1 MATSVFLCA
10 RLTVKLY
17 RLSLKYCDVRAAGR
31 EPPDMTCM
39 GNPKQEHNPAFSF
52 STSKKSLHASPAF
65 FG

>member
-1 MATSVFLCA
+1 MVTSVFLCA

-17 RLSLKYCDVRAAGR
+17 HLSLKYCDVRSAGR

-39 GNPKQEHNPAFSF
+39 GNTQQQHNLVFSF
-52 STSKKSLHASPAF
+52 STSKMSLHASPAF